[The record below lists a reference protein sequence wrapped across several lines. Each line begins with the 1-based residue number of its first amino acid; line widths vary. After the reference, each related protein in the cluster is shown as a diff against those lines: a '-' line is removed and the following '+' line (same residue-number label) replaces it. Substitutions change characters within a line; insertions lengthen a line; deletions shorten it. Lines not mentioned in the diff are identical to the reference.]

1 MSPKSALSTVSRHGS
16 MSEPS
21 AMNGYPCPG
30 KPSRIV
36 YSLCASMRTC
46 GGARI
51 DTSASSCGA
60 AAADAAAAPSA
71 ALESATRR

>member
-1 MSPKSALSTVSRHGS
+1 
-16 MSEPS
+16 
-21 AMNGYPCPG
+21 MNGYPCPG